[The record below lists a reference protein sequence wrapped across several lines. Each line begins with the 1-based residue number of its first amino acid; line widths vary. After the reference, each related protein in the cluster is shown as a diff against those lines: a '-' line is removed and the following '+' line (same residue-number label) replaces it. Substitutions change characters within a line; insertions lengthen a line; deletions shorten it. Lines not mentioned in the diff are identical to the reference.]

1 MTARPDSRARGTCES
16 ARIDLFLGDTDTM
29 RQGSSGGGRRPRG
42 RSGSGGGGGRKN
54 VPLKNQNFDSNG
66 PDVRVRGNATQVY
79 EKYLALARDASSAGD
94 RVIAESYYQHA
105 EHYYRIINENTD
117 PSYED
122 LYGREPNGY
131 DGYDE
136 DEDDDDGRQQQGRGT
151 RQERRERY
159 EQEEQRQRGGQGSG
173 GQGNGQ
179 DRPANGADAPGD
191 GADAQGDS
199 DSGGPSKPKRGRG
212 RPRKNKNAQGAEG
225 NGEAGDSAG
234 NGGDD
239 SAAATG
245 QQGDNAS
252 SEDNA

>member
-1 MTARPDSRARGTCES
+1 
-16 ARIDLFLGDTDTM
+16 M

-42 RSGSGGGGGRKN
+42 RSSGGGGGGGRKN

-136 DEDDDDGRQQQGRGT
+136 DEEDDDGGRHSQARGT

-159 EQEEQRQRGGQGSG
+159 EQDERRRREQPAE
-173 GQGNGQ
+173 GNGQ
-179 DRPANGADAPGD
+179 AIHANGADPAEAGD
-191 GADAQGDS
+191 GADGQGEPE
-199 DSGGPSKPKRGRG
+199 GQAKPKRSRG
-212 RPRKNKNAQGAEG
+212 RPRKNKNAQAADGD
-225 NGEAGDSAG
+225 AGDSAG
-234 NGGDD
+234 NGGDE

-245 QQGDNAS
+245 QPGDNAA

>member
-1 MTARPDSRARGTCES
+1 
-16 ARIDLFLGDTDTM
+16 M

-42 RSGSGGGGGRKN
+42 RSGNGSGGGRKN

-136 DEDDDDGRQQQGRGT
+136 DEEDDDDGRQSQARGT

-159 EQEEQRQRGGQGSG
+159 EQEEQRQRGGQGNGGQGSG

-179 DRPANGADAPGD
+179 DRPANGADAAGN

-199 DSGGPSKPKRGRG
+199 EGGPSKPKRSRG
-212 RPRKNKNAQGAEG
+212 RPRKNKNAQGG
-225 NGEAGDSAG
+225 NGDAGDSDA
-234 NGGDD
+234 NGSGEGD
-239 SAAATG
+239 SATTQPAE
-245 QQGDNAS
+245 NAS

>member
-1 MTARPDSRARGTCES
+1 
-16 ARIDLFLGDTDTM
+16 M
-29 RQGSSGGGRRPRG
+29 RQGSNSGGRRPRG
-42 RSGSGGGGGRKN
+42 RSGNSGGGGGRKN

-131 DGYDE
+131 DGYDDDE
-136 DEDDDDGRQQQGRGT
+136 EDDDGGRQSQARGS

-159 EQEEQRQRGGQGSG
+159 EQDERRRRDQPVQDAAARPNGQGG
-173 GQGNGQ
+173 HG
-179 DRPANGADAPGD
+179 NGADAAD
-191 GADAQGDS
+191 GNGEPDGQAAA
-199 DSGGPSKPKRGRG
+199 KAKRG
-212 RPRKNKNAQGAEG
+212 RPRKGKGGSAGDG
-225 NGEAGDSAG
+225 TGEAGAET
-234 NGGDD
+234 GGDD
-239 SAAATG
+239 SPAGADRSAHNT
-245 QQGDNAS
+245 S
-252 SEDNA
+252 SEDSA

>member
-1 MTARPDSRARGTCES
+1 MHGRAAREAG

-29 RQGSSGGGRRPRG
+29 RQGASASGRRPRG
-42 RSGSGGGGGRKN
+42 RSGGGSGGRKN

-122 LYGREPNGY
+122 LYGRESNGY

-136 DEDDDDGRQQQGRGT
+136 DEEDDDGRQQARGT

-159 EQEEQRQRGGQGSG
+159 EQEERRQRGGPGNSQGGNGQAHTNGADTSAGVGEATDGQGDAEGG
-173 GQGNGQ
+173 GQGK
-179 DRPANGADAPGD
+179 
-191 GADAQGDS
+191 S
-199 DSGGPSKPKRGRG
+199 KRGRG
-212 RPRKNKNAQGAEG
+212 RPRKGKTAQASDGETNASADGDGASTQPAE
-225 NGEAGDSAG
+225 
-234 NGGDD
+234 
-239 SAAATG
+239 
-245 QQGDNAS
+245 NAS

>member
-1 MTARPDSRARGTCES
+1 MK
-16 ARIDLFLGDTDTM
+16 
-29 RQGSSGGGRRPRG
+29 QGSSGGGRRPRG
-42 RSGSGGGGGRKN
+42 RSGGGGGGGRKN

-131 DGYDE
+131 DGQDE
-136 DEDDDDGRQQQGRGT
+136 EDYEDDGARQQARGT

-159 EQEEQRQRGGQGSG
+159 EQDERRRQQPQSNGQGYHVNG
-173 GQGNGQ
+173 GGDAGE
-179 DRPANGADAPGD
+179 ANGAPQPAAD
-191 GADAQGDS
+191 GADAQGSAEAD
-199 DSGGPSKPKRGRG
+199 GGSRAKRGRG
-212 RPRKNKNAQGAEG
+212 RPRRNKNAQGGDG
-225 NGEAGDSAG
+225 NGES
-234 NGGDD
+234 NGEDTAVSD
-239 SAAATG
+239 APDTG
-245 QQGDNAS
+245 SGQPADNAS
-252 SEDNA
+252 SEDSA

>member
-1 MTARPDSRARGTCES
+1 
-16 ARIDLFLGDTDTM
+16 M

-42 RSGSGGGGGRKN
+42 RSSGGGGGGGRKN

-131 DGYDE
+131 DADDE
-136 DEDDDDGRQQQGRGT
+136 DEEDEDGRQPQVRGT

-159 EQEEQRQRGGQGSG
+159 EQEERRQRGSQS
-173 GQGNGQ
+173 NGQ
-179 DRPANGADAPGD
+179 AHTNGADPAAEAGD
-191 GADAQGDS
+191 GASHAPDGHGDAD
-199 DSGGPSKPKRGRG
+199 GGGQPKAKRGRG
-212 RPRKNKNAQGAEG
+212 RPRKNKNAQSADG
-225 NGEAGDSAG
+225 NGDANGRADGDSATTQP
-234 NGGDD
+234 
-239 SAAATG
+239 AE
-245 QQGDNAS
+245 NAS
-252 SEDNA
+252 SEDSA

>member
-1 MTARPDSRARGTCES
+1 
-16 ARIDLFLGDTDTM
+16 M

-42 RSGSGGGGGRKN
+42 RSGNGSGGGRKN

-136 DEDDDDGRQQQGRGT
+136 DEEDDDDGRQSQARGT

-173 GQGNGQ
+173 GQ
-179 DRPANGADAPGD
+179 DRHVNGAAAPEAGEAD
-191 GADAQGDS
+191 GHAQDGQGDA
-199 DSGGPSKPKRGRG
+199 DGGGQPKAKRGRG
-212 RPRKNKNAQGAEG
+212 RPRKNKNAQSADANAGSDA
-225 NGEAGDSAG
+225 NGSGEGDSATTQP
-234 NGGDD
+234 
-239 SAAATG
+239 AE
-245 QQGDNAS
+245 NAS